1 MLNFLLFWRE
11 LFGGGGM
18 FVVSCFRGGVKVG
31 SYGFCDLENVVFL
44 GGRDDVPCAA
54 LCDPGAV
61 NGVGSNG
68 ICDPVRLELA
78 RLYALNG
85 SPTLNESSNRPVL
98 FAFGRGGGL
107 FRGL

>member
-1 MLNFLLFWRE
+1 
-11 LFGGGGM
+11 M

-44 GGRDDVPCAA
+44 GGRDDVLCAA

-61 NGVGSNG
+61 KGVGSNG

-78 RLYALNG
+78 RLDELNG
-85 SPTLNESSNRPVL
+85 SPTLKESSNRPVL
-98 FAFGRGGGL
+98 VAFGRGGGL